1 MLRDLSDVIK
11 SQLGVQ
17 APTDFPSLPVLG
29 FLGTHKTTIDDLNL
43 EVLHVVSVVAVDI
56 YIHDHSCGE
65 LHLPKTP
72 KTCEK
77 IQKWCCYWDEEQCL
91 RSTWWHSC
99 TGIDV
104 AEILSC

>member
-29 FLGTHKTTIDDLNL
+29 THKTTIDDLNL

-56 YIHDHSCGE
+56 HS
-65 LHLPKTP
+65 
-72 KTCEK
+72 
-77 IQKWCCYWDEEQCL
+77 
-91 RSTWWHSC
+91 
-99 TGIDV
+99 
-104 AEILSC
+104 